1 MIDVATPTGAFK
13 VRVPDYHGPF
23 PMKLVDAKVRFI
35 GVCGAAFNSRNQ
47 LVSIHLLMPSLEN
60 LQILEPSPTDP
71 FAVPVIPV
79 ADVRRYSA
87 DLSDDHRVKV
97 IGTVTARFPQ
107 QGIYLTDGT
116 GGLYAE
122 SQDGSPIKEGDQ
134 VEVIGFPAAGSFSP
148 ILKSASIRPTGK
160 HVAPTIAQVGG
171 RAALKG
177 TYDAQLVNIT
187 GTLSSY
193 RQRLNRR
200 ELVVESD
207 DHVLFEA
214 IFAGPGGPE
223 LNIKEGSRIS
233 LTGICTVKADEN
245 GNPSEFGVVLRS
257 PEDIRVVSQPS
268 WFNGEV
274 AANIVSGLM
283 FSILA
288 VIVWVFILRRRI
300 RKQTVIITEKLK
312 NEMAFE
318 ERYRNIFERN
328 LTGLYVAAEDGRIL
342 DCNDACARI
351 LGYNGRH
358 ELLGNS
364 ARAEQIVQK
373 LHERVSDASFTVG
386 TEQAFERPDGSQRW
400 VLCSLRA
407 AGGTDDGIQVFE
419 GSIVDITERKLAEDR
434 IQFLA
439 YFDSLTNLPNR
450 TLVQDRLSKSIAAAK
465 RRRDKLGVLHLDIDN
480 FKIIN
485 DCLGHS
491 RGDELLQGIAGRL
504 QACAREEDTVARLSG
519 DEFLIALGP
528 IGSHD
533 DAALVAER
541 VARELSPP
549 FNLHGNSLSVT
560 CSIGISIFPEHGADA
575 ETLIK
580 NSDAA
585 MYASKKRGRNTFSF
599 FSEEMT
605 AQAVERLQL
614 GNSMRAALDREEF
627 HLVFQPEFSLR
638 TGAVSCWEA
647 LIRWKHPELG
657 LVPPDKFIP
666 IAEANGMIVPIGEW
680 VLKTACHHARGWHNV
695 GNKVPVAV
703 NVSAVQFRQIGF
715 CDLVRRVLKET
726 ELDPEYLELEITESL
741 LLATEDMRF
750 EVLGQLK
757 TLGVKLAIDDFGTGY
772 SSLSYLKQLPVS
784 KLKIDRTFIHDL
796 HRNGNEEAIVAA
808 IVQMAKC
815 LNLEVTAEGVE
826 NERQL
831 QFLREQQCDDV
842 QGFLFSKPLRA
853 DQMDFQS
860 RKASALFEILSMGAA
875 R

>member
-1 MIDVATPTGAFK
+1 M
-13 VRVPDYHGPF
+13 
-23 PMKLVDAKVRFI
+23 
-35 GVCGAAFNSRNQ
+35 
-47 LVSIHLLMPSLEN
+47 
-60 LQILEPSPTDP
+60 
-71 FAVPVIPV
+71 
-79 ADVRRYSA
+79 
-87 DLSDDHRVKV
+87 
-97 IGTVTARFPQ
+97 
-107 QGIYLTDGT
+107 TDGT
-116 GGLYAE
+116 GGVYAE
-122 SQDGSPIKEGDQ
+122 SQDGSPIQDGDQ

-148 ILKSASIRPTGK
+148 VLKSASIRPTNE
-160 HVAPTIAQVGG
+160 HVPPGIASVTG

-177 TYDAQLVNIT
+177 TYDAQLINIT

-207 DHVLFEA
+207 DGVLFEA
-214 IFAGPGGPE
+214 IFAGLAAPE
-223 LNIKEGSRIS
+223 LKVKEGSRIS

-245 GNPSEFGVVLRS
+245 GNPSEFEVVLRS
-257 PEDIRVVSQPS
+257 PEDVRVISTPP

-274 AANIVSGLM
+274 AANLVSGLM
-283 FSILA
+283 FSTLA

-328 LTGLYVAAEDGRIL
+328 VTGLYVAAADGKIL

-351 LGYNGRH
+351 LGYKGRH

-364 ARAEQIVQK
+364 IRAEQIIQK
-373 LHERVSDASFTVG
+373 LHENVSDASFTVG
-386 TEQAFERPDGSQRW
+386 TEQALERSDGSQGW

-407 AGGTDDGIQVFE
+407 TGGADDGTQVFE
-419 GSIVDITERKLAEDR
+419 GSLVDITERKLAEDR

-439 YFDSLTNLPNR
+439 FFDSLTNLPNR
-450 TLVQDRLSKSIAAAK
+450 TLVQDRLSKTIAAAK
-465 RRRDKLGVLHLDIDN
+465 RRRDKVGVLHLDIDN

-491 RGDELLQGIAGRL
+491 RGDELLQGIAARL
-504 QACAREEDTVARLSG
+504 QACAREEDTVARLVG

-541 VARELSPP
+541 VARELRPP

-580 NSDAA
+580 NADAA
-585 MYASKKRGRNTFSF
+585 MFASKKRGRNTFSF

-605 AQAVERLQL
+605 AQAIERLQL
-614 GNSMRAALDREEF
+614 GNSMRGALDREEF
-627 HLVFQPEFSLR
+627 HLVFQPEFNLR

-647 LIRWKHPELG
+647 LIRWKHPDLG
-657 LVPPDKFIP
+657 LVAPDKFIP

-680 VLKTACHHARGWHNV
+680 VLRTACQHARGWHNV

-750 EVLGQLK
+750 EVLSQLK